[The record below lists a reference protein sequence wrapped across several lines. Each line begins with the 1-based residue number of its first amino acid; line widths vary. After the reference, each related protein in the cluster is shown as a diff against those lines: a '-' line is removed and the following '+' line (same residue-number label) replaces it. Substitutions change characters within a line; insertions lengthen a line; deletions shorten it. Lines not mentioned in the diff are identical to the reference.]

1 VSRRS
6 VVLVTG
12 GAGFI
17 GSHLVDALVA
27 SGERV
32 RVLDDMSSGREE
44 NLSSSRGAIEWLRG
58 DVTDPF
64 AAFEACRGAKVVFH
78 LAARVSV
85 PESFERPELYERICG
100 HGTKTLLEAAHRAG
114 VARVVYA
121 GSSSAYGD
129 AVTQP
134 IEESAPLD
142 PLSPYAHA
150 KLTGEEHCVSYS
162 HHTSLETVRLR
173 FFNVYGERQDPS
185 SPYAGVISK
194 FLELAVRGETPTIHG
209 DGLQTRDFVYVGDV
223 VRALRKAA
231 VAPEVDGEV
240 FNVGRGAPV
249 TVRQLSATIGLA
261 FGNGRPPRFGPARRG
276 DVRHSCANTRKAGE
290 TLGFRARVPLALGLE
305 RTAGLHRP
313 SLPAS

>member
-1 VSRRS
+1 VSRRD

-32 RVLDDMSSGREE
+32 RVLDDMSSGREQ
-44 NLSSSRGAIEWLRG
+44 NLASSHRAIDWILG
-58 DVTDPF
+58 DVADPF
-64 AAFEACRGAKVVFH
+64 VTSEACRDVKMVFH

-85 PESFERPELYERICG
+85 PESFERPALYERVCG
-100 HGTKTLLEAAHRAG
+100 RGTKTLLEAAHRAG
-114 VARVVYA
+114 VERVVYA

-134 IEESAPLD
+134 IPESARLD
-142 PLSPYAHA
+142 PLSPYARA
-150 KLTGEEHCVSYS
+150 KLTGEEHCVSFS
-162 HHTSLETVRLR
+162 HHTPLETVRLR

-194 FLELAVRGETPTIHG
+194 FLELAARGETPTIHG

-223 VRALRKAA
+223 VRALRRAA
-231 VAPEVDGEV
+231 ETPGVDGEV
-240 FNVGRGAPV
+240 FNVGRGASV
-249 TVRQLSATIGLA
+249 TVRQLAATIGLT
-261 FGNGRPPRFGPARRG
+261 FGSGSPPRFGRARQG
-276 DVRHSCANTRKAGE
+276 DVRHSCANTRKAEE

-305 RTAGLHRP
+305 RTAGRHRP
-313 SLPAS
+313 ALPAA